1 MRTGRNLL
9 RIVSHESPVLLFKE
23 SAWRVWKKWKQN
35 RFKTLTSN
43 GHCPVRFRKL
53 PYYDPIPKSWNS
65 SAKDI
70 VCGVA
75 DEVCK
80 GRFPFLSYETEALG
94 FPPPWHLDFVSGKE
108 WEMALGGEL
117 EIVRHDGS
125 DVKVPWELSR
135 LQHLPVLGKAH
146 AMTGED
152 RYREAAKTLLSDWID
167 RNPVGMGVN
176 WTIAME
182 AALRSIS
189 IVLLLNLLWPLRPEE
204 KPWLEKVTR
213 SLWHHYLYIEA
224 HLEFSHIV
232 RSNHY
237 LSNIV
242 GLVWLSHSL
251 EANSMRARRRSYQ
264 HLVEREIL
272 DQVYADGGDYEAS
285 SGYQVLV
292 AQLFTSVFLLLRA
305 DQVEVNESFR
315 DRLKQMYG
323 WMKAL
328 ADQQGRLP
336 HIGDCDDGRVEWL
349 LDDLKQMYSVAL
361 PERDSLRVSSF
372 IGLGETIFV
381 DAPSERVTDS
391 TWYELR
397 SARRPVPTTSTS
409 QWANLSIQILPDSG
423 IAVSRFGAAEILFT
437 AIPNGIHGKGS
448 HTHNDKL
455 SFIVRLDGEDML
467 CDSGTGCYTRDAARR
482 NSFRATAGH
491 NTAIVDQYEQNDIAD
506 SRRGIFSLGNEAEV
520 SRIEEFSDD
529 EYRCLRASHF
539 GYRKIGVVHTRVLKL
554 KPKNGVLIE
563 DTFSGGAKHDVELH
577 FHLGERWKV
586 GHIESEATELRIGL
600 TGTRNAELRVWGCD
614 TLAAE
619 KRPAQISRLFG
630 NSIAAEEV
638 LVRLRGSLP
647 LTIYSELVWEE

>member
-23 SAWRVWKKWKQN
+23 SAWRVWKKWKQS

-43 GHCPVRFRKL
+43 GHCPVRFRNL
-53 PYYDPIPKSWNS
+53 TYYHPIPKSWNS
-65 SAKDI
+65 SARDI

-80 GRFPFLSYETEALG
+80 GRFSFLSYETVTLG
-94 FPPPWHLDFVSGKE
+94 FPPPWHLDFVSGKK
-108 WEMALGGEL
+108 WEMAPGGEL

-125 DVKVPWELSR
+125 DVKAPWELSR
-135 LQHLPVLGKAH
+135 LQHLPVLGKANV
-146 AMTGED
+146 MSGED
-152 RYREAAKTLLSDWID
+152 VYREAAKSLLSDWID
-167 RNPVGMGVN
+167 RNPVGVGVN

-204 KPWLEKVTR
+204 NPWLEKVTR

-251 EANSMRARRRSYQ
+251 EARSMTAKRQSYQ
-264 HLVEREIL
+264 DLVEREIL
-272 DQVYADGGDYEAS
+272 HQVYADGGDYEAS

-292 AQLFTSVFLLLRA
+292 AQLFTSVLLLLRA
-305 DQVEVNESFR
+305 DQVEVKESFR
-315 DRLKQMYG
+315 DRLKQMYV
-323 WMKAL
+323 WMKTL
-328 ADQQGRLP
+328 ANQQGRLP

-349 LDDLKQMYSVAL
+349 LDDLKQMRSVPL
-361 PERDSLRVSSF
+361 PERDSLRVSSL
-372 IGLGETIFV
+372 IGMGETLFGN
-381 DAPSERVTDS
+381 APSEGVTES
-391 TWYELR
+391 TWYGLKP
-397 SARRPVPTTSTS
+397 SSPPVPTCGAS
-409 QWANLSIQILPDSG
+409 QPENLSIQTLPDSG
-423 IAVSRFGAAEILFT
+423 IAVSRFGAAELIFIAL
-437 AIPNGIHGKGS
+437 PNGIHGKGS

-455 SFIVRLDGEDML
+455 SIILRLDGEDTL
-467 CDSGTGCYTRDAARR
+467 CDSGTGGYSRDAARR
-482 NSFRATAGH
+482 NSFRATAAH
-491 NTAIVDQYEQNDIAD
+491 NTALVNQYEQNDIPD
-506 SRRGIFSLGNEAEV
+506 SPRGLFSLGNEAQV
-520 SRIEEFSDD
+520 TPIEEFRDGD
-529 EYRCLRASHF
+529 ARCLRASHF

-554 KPKNGVLIE
+554 KPTNGVLIE
-563 DTFSGGAKHDVELH
+563 DTFSGSAKHDVELH

-586 GHIESEATELRIGL
+586 GHIDSQSAELRIGL
-600 TGTRNAELRVWGCD
+600 TGTRNAELRMRGCD
-614 TLAAE
+614 SLMAE

-630 NSIAAEEV
+630 NSIGGEEI
-638 LVRLRGSLP
+638 LVRLSGSFP
-647 LTIYSELVWEE
+647 LTIYSELMWEE

>member
-1 MRTGRNLL
+1 MRTRRNLL
-9 RIVSHESPVLLFKE
+9 RIVSHESPIVLFKE
-23 SAWRVWKKWKQN
+23 SAWRVWKKWKQS
-35 RFKTLTSN
+35 RFRALTSN
-43 GHCPVRFRKL
+43 GHCPVRFRHL
-53 PYYDPIPKSWNS
+53 PYYHPIPKSWDR
-65 SAKDI
+65 SARDI

-75 DEVCK
+75 DEICQ
-80 GRFPFLSYETEALG
+80 GRFPFLSYETVTLG
-94 FPPPWHLDFVSGKE
+94 LPPPWHMDFVSGKK
-108 WEMALGGEL
+108 WEMAPGGEL

-146 AMTGED
+146 VMTGKD
-152 RYREAAKTLLSDWID
+152 SYREAAKTLLSDWID

-204 KPWLEKVTR
+204 NPWLEKVTR

-251 EANSMRARRRSYQ
+251 EAKSMAARRRSYQ
-264 HLVEREIL
+264 QVVEREII

-305 DQVEVNESFR
+305 DQIEVHESFR
-315 DRLKQMYG
+315 DRLKQMYV
-323 WMKAL
+323 WITTL

-349 LDDLKQMYSVAL
+349 LDDLKQMRSVPL
-361 PERDSLRVSSF
+361 PERDSLRVSSL
-372 IGLGETIFV
+372 IGMSKALFGS
-381 DAPSERVTDS
+381 APSEGVTDS
-391 TWYELR
+391 TWYESR
-397 SARRPVPTTSTS
+397 SASRPVPATSAP
-409 QWANLSIQILPDSG
+409 QPADLSIQILPDSG
-423 IAVSRFGAAEILFT
+423 IAVTRFGVAEILFT

-455 SFIVRLDGEDML
+455 SIMLRLDGEEFL
-467 CDSGTGCYTRDAARR
+467 CDSGTGCYTRDAALR
-482 NSFRATAGH
+482 NSFRATAAH
-491 NTAIVDQYEQNDIAD
+491 NTAIVNQYEQNDIPD
-506 SRRGIFSLGNEAEV
+506 SRQGIFSLGNEAEV
-520 SRIEEFSDD
+520 TRIEEFRDG
-529 EYRCLRASHF
+529 ECRCLRASHF
-539 GYRKIGVVHTRVLKL
+539 GYRKMGVVHTRVLKL

-563 DTFSGGAKHDVELH
+563 DTFSGSAKHDVELH
-577 FHLGERWKV
+577 FHLGKRWKV
-586 GHIESEATELRIGL
+586 GPIESRATELRIGL
-600 TGTRNAELRVWGCD
+600 TGTRNAQLRLRDCNSLV
-614 TLAAE
+614 AE
-619 KRPAQISRLFG
+619 KKPAQISRLFG
-630 NSIAAEEV
+630 NSIAAEQV
-638 LVRLRGSLP
+638 LVRLSGSFP
-647 LTIYSELVWEE
+647 LTIYSELMWEE

>member
-1 MRTGRNLL
+1 MRTRRNLL

-23 SAWRVWKKWKQN
+23 LAWRVWKKWKQN
-35 RFKTLTSN
+35 RFKALTSN
-43 GHCPVRFRKL
+43 GHCPVRFRHL
-53 PYYDPIPKSWNS
+53 PYYHPLPQTWNR
-65 SAKDI
+65 SARDI
-70 VCGVA
+70 VCGIA

-80 GRFPFLSYETEALG
+80 GRFPFLSYETVTLG
-94 FPPPWHLDFVSGKE
+94 FPPPWHLDFVSGKK
-108 WEMALGGEL
+108 WEMTPSGEL

-125 DVKVPWELSR
+125 DVKAPWELSR

-146 AMTGED
+146 VMSGQD
-152 RYREAAKTLLSDWID
+152 GYREAAKTLLSDWID

-189 IVLLLNLLWPLRPEE
+189 IVLLLNLLWPLRPQEN
-204 KPWLEKVTR
+204 PWLEKITR

-237 LSNIV
+237 LSNII

-251 EANSMRARRRSYQ
+251 EAGSMTAQRRSYQ
-264 HLVEREIL
+264 QLVEREIL
-272 DQVYADGGDYEAS
+272 HQVYADGGDYEAS

-292 AQLFTSVFLLLRA
+292 AQLFTSVLLLLRA
-305 DQVEVNESFR
+305 DQVEVKDSFR
-315 DRLKQMYG
+315 DRLKQMYV
-323 WMKAL
+323 WMETL

-336 HIGDCDDGRVEWL
+336 HVGDCDDGRVEWL
-349 LDDLKQMYSVAL
+349 LDDWKQMNSVAL

-372 IGLGETIFV
+372 IGLGETLFGG
-381 DAPSERVTDS
+381 APSEGVTDS
-391 TWYELR
+391 TWYELKPA
-397 SARRPVPTTSTS
+397 SRPVSTAS
-409 QWANLSIQILPDSG
+409 AEQPANLSIQVLPDSG
-423 IAVSRFGAAEILFT
+423 IAVSRFGVAEIIFI
-437 AIPNGIHGKGS
+437 AISNGIYGKGS

-455 SFIVRLDGEDML
+455 SIMLRLDGEDML

-482 NSFRATAGH
+482 NSFRATAAH
-491 NTAIVDQYEQNDIAD
+491 NTAIVDQSEQNDVPD
-506 SRRGIFSLGNEAEV
+506 SRKGIFSLGNEAQV
-520 SRIEEFSDD
+520 SRIEEFRDG
-529 EYRCLRASHF
+529 EVRCLRASHF

-563 DTFSGGAKHDVELH
+563 DTFSGSAKHDVELH

-586 GHIESEATELRIGL
+586 GHVDSQATELRIGL
-600 TGTRNAELRVWGCD
+600 IGTRNAELRLRGCD
-614 TLAAE
+614 SFVAE

-638 LVRLRGSLP
+638 LVRLSGGLP
-647 LTIYSELVWEE
+647 LTIYSELIWEE